1 MIKLEIFEILGLK
14 LDKLAIKKDIT
25 NNEILKL
32 EEDEKDYFATL
43 GDVFQHSRRH
53 PKLPAG
59 LMMR

>member
-1 MIKLEIFEILGLK
+1 MIKLEIFEILGPK

-25 NNEILKL
+25 NTEILKL
-32 EEDEKDYFATL
+32 EEDEKDYFATR
-43 GDVFQHSRRH
+43 DVFQHSRRH